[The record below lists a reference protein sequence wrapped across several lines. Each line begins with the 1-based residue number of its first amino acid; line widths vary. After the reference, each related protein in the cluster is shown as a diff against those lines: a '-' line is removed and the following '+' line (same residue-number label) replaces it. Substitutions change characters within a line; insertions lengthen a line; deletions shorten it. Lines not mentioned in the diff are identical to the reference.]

1 VSRFRVMWERPLSP
15 SAAPRRCSPAP
26 RCVNARP
33 DPSVRM
39 RAVPKST
46 IVQKPGDIVRL
57 LKAMS
62 VLVKS

>member
-1 VSRFRVMWERPLSP
+1 
-15 SAAPRRCSPAP
+15 
-26 RCVNARP
+26 
-33 DPSVRM
+33 M